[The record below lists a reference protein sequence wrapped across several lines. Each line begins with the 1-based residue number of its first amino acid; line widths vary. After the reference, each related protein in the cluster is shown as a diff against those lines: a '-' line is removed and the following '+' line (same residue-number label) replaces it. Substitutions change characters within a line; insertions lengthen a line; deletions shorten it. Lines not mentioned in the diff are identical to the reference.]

1 MKQIEFLSLVVDI
14 EKMTLALS
22 EKKWKHVSQQYQEI
36 FTQSKT
42 SVLNLAKLIALLS
55 STVEA
60 ILPSRK
66 KEKVVLQWSCDKLEF
81 VW

>member
-14 EKMTLALS
+14 EKITLALS

-55 STVEA
+55 STV
-60 ILPSRK
+60 
-66 KEKVVLQWSCDKLEF
+66 
-81 VW
+81 